1 MECGRRE
8 EEALETGFSHMMIG
22 KEVEIEMGEFGD
34 CVSSSTAIRYTISHG
49 FEVRRLFLPSLSVV
63 RQTD

>member
-8 EEALETGFSHMMIG
+8 EEALGTGFRHMMMG
-22 KEVEIEMGEFGD
+22 KEAETKIGEFGD
-34 CVSSSTAIRYTISHG
+34 CVLSSIAIRHTISHK